1 MNLFANLKVYGG
13 KWSEKSSRN
22 FSQEELALV
31 DKAQVVESEYGSSCC
46 FFMKNGTT
54 MYVPMS
60 QDAKSGVGDIVDL
73 STAEIVTLEKQGE
86 KDIQRIRG

>member
-1 MNLFANLKVYGG
+1 MNLFSNLKVYGG
-13 KWSEKSSRN
+13 KWSEKSFRK

-60 QDAKSGVGDIVDL
+60 QDAKSGVGDMVDL
-73 STAEIVTLEKQGE
+73 SSAKIVTLEKQGE

>member
-1 MNLFANLKVYGG
+1 MNLFSNLKVYGG
-13 KWSEKSSRN
+13 KWSEKLFRH
-22 FSQEELALV
+22 FTQEELALV

-60 QDAKSGVGDIVDL
+60 QDAKSGVGDMVDL
-73 STAEIVTLEKQGE
+73 SSAEIVTLEKQGE